1 MVQLKHQLVVFSP
14 ATSDCLT
21 VNLLLLLPY
30 CFKLPLGLCLIRFSH
45 FNHDT
50 WNLNVHLVNKPWN
63 LKIGHPATYL
73 CLLTAAHQLFAFHPL
88 PSAPP
93 CLASLLYLSTISSLF
108 LHSTSSA
115 LNFSSVPF
123 LFFSA
128 SSSPS
133 RLLWYNVSRSHSS

>member
-73 CLLTAAHQLFAFHPL
+73 CFLTAAHQLFAFHPL

-93 CLASLLYLSTISSLF
+93 CLASLLNISQRSRLF
-108 LHSTSSA
+108 SFILPLHAA

-123 LFFSA
+123 PFFSA

-133 RLLWYNVSRSHSS
+133 RLL